1 MKMFPK
7 LGGEHFESAASIIL
21 RVPGIFVIDYW
32 WQYDRSKAWPQT
44 LEWTDV
50 VGAVIS
56 CLVPLQGL
64 LLLLLRLERL
74 VDLYMHY
81 ISASL
86 LVVAHLFSAHY
97 IVVEQQGH
105 TPVLGQVQ
113 ATISGS
119 ADDPHFLK
127 RQLAALLIH
136 VAIASTVSFL
146 LDLQHN
152 AQRMMLAAYALP
164 VVARLSSFS
173 VRNLDVVHN
182 FASAFVIL
190 QVMYYVLKY
199 IPSVASST
207 KYVLN
212 GLMHALEVYGW
223 LGVSI
228 AMWNSL
234 FVPVHLFLFW
244 VAQMA
249 AHLYYHQF
257 QGQPQRDEW
266 YLTLLKCSSEVCG
279 SLISLASTSV
289 AVSYLSYFLLT
300 ATKFYLQGYNAFVND
315 NLVHS
320 GWTEGLTM
328 VLLALQTGL
337 VDLKMPH
344 RIAVM
349 SIILFIVVS
358 SLIQSM
364 FEITEP
370 ILLALSA
377 SHSKSVI
384 KHVRTMALCAFLFK
398 FPLYMT
404 IVLCRVFQI
413 DFWMLVVIS
422 SCVMT
427 SIQVLGLVFIY
438 LLFTYDALRS
448 EPWEMLDDVV
458 YYARAVTRV
467 LEFLVAVFVV
477 GAGLRESMMGQ
488 WSWINSSVLLIH
500 CYFNVWQRLQSGWK
514 SFLLRRE
521 AVRKIESLPI
531 ATERELGEYGDVCA
545 ICYGDMKS
553 ARITHCRHLYHAT
566 CLRKWLY
573 VQDKC
578 PMCHSEISA
587 ATTEPEA
594 QPFPGGGEEN
604 APRPTA
610 QDIFPDGIGRHDANV
625 NT

>member
-1 MKMFPK
+1 MIKCRLICNISHDTFVLAAICFPFN
-7 LGGEHFESAASIIL
+7 LA
-21 RVPGIFVIDYW
+21 
-32 WQYDRSKAWPQT
+32 
-44 LEWTDV
+44 
-50 VGAVIS
+50 
-56 CLVPLQGL
+56 VPLQGF

-97 IVVEQQGH
+97 LLIEQQGH
-105 TPVLGQVQ
+105 HSSLVEQQKHQQQHLPSSSIAL
-113 ATISGS
+113 
-119 ADDPHFLK
+119 DDPHFLK
-127 RQLAALLIH
+127 RQIAALLIH
-136 VAIASTVSFL
+136 VAIASTISFL

-164 VVARLSSFS
+164 VVARLSSFP
-173 VRNLDVVHN
+173 VKDLDVMHN
-182 FASAFVIL
+182 FASAFIL
-190 QVMYYVLKY
+190 LQGIYYVLKY
-199 IPSVASST
+199 IPTIANST
-207 KYVLN
+207 KYVLSR
-212 GLMHALEVYGW
+212 LMLAVDAYGW

-234 FVPVHLFLFW
+234 FVPVQLFVFW
-244 VAQMA
+244 FSQMVAQI
-249 AHLYYHQF
+249 YYYQY
-257 QGQPQRDEW
+257 QLQPQRDEW
-266 YLTLLKCSSEVCG
+266 YLVVLKCCSEVCG
-279 SLISLASTSV
+279 SFISLASTAV
-289 AVSYLSYFLLT
+289 AVSYISYFLLT

-337 VDLKMPH
+337 IDLRMPH
-344 RIAVM
+344 RATVM

-377 SHSKSVI
+377 SHNKSII
-384 KHVRTMALCAFLFK
+384 KHLRTLILCAFLFAL
-398 FPLYMT
+398 PLYMT
-404 IVLCRVFQI
+404 LVLCSVFQI

-422 SCVMT
+422 SCIMT
-427 SIQVLGLVFIY
+427 SVQVVGLIVIY
-438 LLFTYDALRS
+438 LLFTYDALRG
-448 EPWEMLDDVV
+448 EPWELLDDVV
-458 YYARAVTRV
+458 YFAKAVSRV

-477 GAGLRESMMGQ
+477 GAGIRETMMRQ

-521 AVRKIESLPI
+521 AVHKIESLPL
-531 ATERELGEYGDVCA
+531 ATDEELKDYGDVCA
-545 ICYGDMKS
+545 ICYADMKS
-553 ARITHCRHLYHAT
+553 ARITSCKHLFHAT

-578 PMCHSEISA
+578 PMCHSVISPSVDENQEMS
-587 ATTEPEA
+587 TFLTETP
-594 QPFPGGGEEN
+594 
-604 APRPTA
+604 
-610 QDIFPDGIGRHDANV
+610 DANV
-625 NT
+625 LRENELLQPPVNG

>member
-1 MKMFPK
+1 MKMLPK
-7 LGGEHFESAASIIL
+7 LGGEHFESAASIVL

-44 LEWTDV
+44 FEWTDV
-50 VGAVIS
+50 VGALLS

-64 LLLLLRLERL
+64 LLLFLRLERL

-97 IVVEQQGH
+97 VMVEQQGH
-105 TPVLGQVQ
+105 STVMDQVR
-113 ATISGS
+113 ASIAGTVE
-119 ADDPHFLK
+119 DPHFLK

-136 VAIASTVSFL
+136 VAIASIISFL

-164 VVARLSSFS
+164 VVARLSSFP
-173 VRNLDVVHN
+173 VQNLDVVHN

-190 QVMYYVLKY
+190 QVIYYVLKY
-199 IPSVASST
+199 IPSLASST
-207 KYVLN
+207 KYVIS
-212 GLMHALEVYGW
+212 GLIHALEVYGW

-228 AMWNSL
+228 ATWNSL
-234 FVPVHLFLFW
+234 FVPMHLFLFW
-244 VAQMA
+244 VVQMA
-249 AHLYYHQF
+249 AHLYYHQL
-257 QGQPQRDEW
+257 QPQKDEW
-266 YLTLLKCSSEVCG
+266 YLLLLKCTSEICG
-279 SLISLASTSV
+279 SIISLASTSV
-289 AVSYLSYFLLT
+289 AVSYMSYFLLT
-300 ATKFYLQGYNAFVND
+300 ATKFYLQGYKAFVND

-377 SHSKSVI
+377 SHNKSLI
-384 KHVRTMALCAFLFK
+384 KHIRTLALCAFLFK

-458 YYARAVTRV
+458 YYARSVTRV

-514 SFLLRRE
+514 SCLLRRE
-521 AVRKIESLPI
+521 AVRKIESLPV
-531 ATERELGEYGDVCA
+531 ATEQELGEYGDVCA
-545 ICYGDMKS
+545 ICYGDMKT
-553 ARITHCRHLYHAT
+553 ARITSCRHLYHAT

-578 PMCHSEISA
+578 PMCHSEISPV
-587 ATTEPEA
+587 TEPEA
-594 QPFPGGGEEN
+594 HTSVSTGEAQATMATQTTFPGNTSTHDEN
-604 APRPTA
+604 ATM
-610 QDIFPDGIGRHDANV
+610 
-625 NT
+625 